1 LNDLKNDLKIPTRIS
16 QAQQGL
22 KRDLG
27 MVRDF
32 AIYIERASFRFPLV
46 DVPVLI
52 FFWYRTELKK
62 QRQIYHNLL
71 LQMQRK
77 LDLQAQ
83 LAHQPAQRTA
93 LSSFLN
99 LNKSRVTRG
108 RSNTNPGDSRSARYK
123 ELAAAF
129 YTINSKYRISWEC
142 AELLVDLAD
151 GTSATMNGGSGAGSP
166 NPSVSAP
173 VGLCAVGGK
182 GRERAITLT
191 GDNSRPSTPAIAGA
205 IIPSSSMPH
214 PYMMSASPGWRAS
227 TGRHDLSHRQLILLR
242 EMLNNTEAVLY
253 ADGNTIDQDGD
264 SSVSALVPEEAITA
278 SKDDLRVVVNRDW
291 RWGGRLS
298 STITLPSLETD
309 QSGVE
314 SLKKKVKRRLT
325 GMAGIRDKL
334 RALKRNVLDSSS
346 TSVNG
351 DRLSP
356 LPPVTHN
363 HAMLSTTSF
372 STDTSFERSSTGH
385 GGDPGPLTVLEK
397 QKWRSRSSHG
407 FEAAIKPEKER
418 GRDRKSKDKLS
429 LPSPQGTEYVP
440 KSSPRRPSL
449 ASLFRFGR
457 KHAKLSASATD
468 LSLHSGSGGQ
478 LLGSRIS
485 NRASH
490 HQQMKAES
498 PFEEDWDRMDSASDL
513 DAAAR
518 ALGISGGSKEAGSTL
533 KLLKSPYLHYNVSSH
548 LSGPSTPRRSASGSH
563 LSLFAESPSKQKA
576 RLQLQQQQV
585 TPRAPRLS
593 NVNGDGKSARR
604 KKPERRER
612 RLSSGKYQK
621 CGSVRSMPP
630 QSIFSESRLAM
641 TPENIKPLLENA
653 KEVHARLRDCIME
666 IRRLLDVEGLGDRSI
681 SGSTCVS

>member
-1 LNDLKNDLKIPTRIS
+1 
-16 QAQQGL
+16 
-22 KRDLG
+22 
-27 MVRDF
+27 
-32 AIYIERASFRFPLV
+32 
-46 DVPVLI
+46 
-52 FFWYRTELKK
+52 
-62 QRQIYHNLL
+62 
-71 LQMQRK
+71 MQRK

-99 LNKSRVTRG
+99 LNKSKVTRG

-151 GTSATMNGGSGAGSP
+151 GTSATMNGGSGTGGP

-173 VGLCAVGGK
+173 VGLSVVGGK
-182 GRERAITLT
+182 GRERAITLA
-191 GDNSRPSTPAIAGA
+191 GDNSRPTTPTISGA
-205 IIPSSSMPH
+205 IITSSSMPH
-214 PYMMSASPGWRAS
+214 PYLINASPGWRAS

-242 EMLNNTEAVLY
+242 EMLNNTEAIMY

-264 SSVSALVPEEAITA
+264 SSVSASVPEEAITA
-278 SKDDLRVVVNRDW
+278 SKDDLRVVVNREW

-309 QSGVE
+309 QSGAE
-314 SLKKKVKRRLT
+314 SLKKKMKRRLA

-334 RALKRNVLDSSS
+334 RALKKNVLESSS
-346 TSVNG
+346 TGVDE

-372 STDTSFERSSTGH
+372 STDTSFERSSIGH
-385 GGDPGPLTVLEK
+385 GGGLDNLSGPLTALEK

-407 FEAAIKPEKER
+407 FETAIKPEEER
-418 GRDRKSKDKLS
+418 GRDRKSKGTLS
-429 LPSPQGTEYVP
+429 LPSPHGTEYAT

-468 LSLHSGSGGQ
+468 LSLHSGSDGQ
-478 LLGSRIS
+478 LLGSRVN
-485 NRASH
+485 NRASP

-498 PFEEDWDRMDSASDL
+498 PFEEDWDRIDSASDL

-518 ALGISGGSKEAGSTL
+518 ALGISAGSKEAGSTL
-533 KLLKSPYLHYNVSSH
+533 KLPKSPYLHYHAPSH
-548 LSGPSTPRRSASGSH
+548 LPGPSTPRRSASGSH

-576 RLQLQQQQV
+576 RLQLQQQV

-593 NVNGDGKSARR
+593 NVNEDEKGARR
-604 KKPERRER
+604 RKPERRER
-612 RLSSGKYQK
+612 RMSSGKYQK

-630 QSIFSESRLAM
+630 QSIFSESKLAM

-666 IRRLLDVEGLGDRSI
+666 IRRLLDVDGLGDRSVL
-681 SGSTCVS
+681 GSTCVS

>member
-1 LNDLKNDLKIPTRIS
+1 L
-16 QAQQGL
+16 
-22 KRDLG
+22 
-27 MVRDF
+27 
-32 AIYIERASFRFPLV
+32 YRA
-46 DVPVLI
+46 
-52 FFWYRTELKK
+52 ELKK
-62 QRQIYHNLL
+62 QQQVYHNLV

-83 LAHQPAQRTA
+83 LAHQPAQRDA

-99 LNKSRVTRG
+99 LNKSKVTRG
-108 RSNTNPGDSRSARYK
+108 RSNTNPGDSHSARYK

-151 GTSATMNGGSGAGSP
+151 GTSATMNGGSDAGGP

-173 VGLCAVGGK
+173 VGLSVARGK
-182 GRERAITLT
+182 GRERAITIA
-191 GDNSRPSTPAIAGA
+191 GDNSRPTTPTIAGA
-205 IIPSSSMPH
+205 IITSSSMPH
-214 PYMMSASPGWRAS
+214 PHMMNASPGWRAS

-242 EMLNNTEAVLY
+242 DMLNNTEAVMY

-264 SSVSALVPEEAITA
+264 SSVSASVPEEAITA

-309 QSGVE
+309 QSVAK
-314 SLKKKVKRRLT
+314 SLKKKLKNRLA

-334 RALKRNVLDSSS
+334 RALKKNVLESSS
-346 TSVNG
+346 TDVKE

-372 STDTSFERSSTGH
+372 STDTSYERSSIGH
-385 GGDPGPLTVLEK
+385 GGGPENLSGPLTALEK
-397 QKWRSRSSHG
+397 QRWRSRSSYG
-407 FEAAIKPEKER
+407 FETAIKPEEER
-418 GRDRKSKDKLS
+418 GRDRKSRGTLS
-429 LPSPQGTEYVP
+429 LPSPHGTEYAVKP
-440 KSSPRRPSL
+440 SPRRPSL

-468 LSLHSGSGGQ
+468 LSLHSGSDGQ
-478 LLGSRIS
+478 LLSSRIN
-485 NRASH
+485 NRASP

-518 ALGISGGSKEAGSTL
+518 ALDISAGSKETGSTL
-533 KLLKSPYLHYNVSSH
+533 KLLKSPYLHYSAPSH
-548 LSGPSTPRRSASGSH
+548 LPGPSTPRRSASGSH
-563 LSLFAESPSKQKA
+563 LSLFAESPTKRKA
-576 RLQLQQQQV
+576 RLQLQQQV
-585 TPRAPRLS
+585 TPRAPRWS
-593 NVNGDGKSARR
+593 NVNEDGGSVRR
-604 KKPERRER
+604 RKPERRER
-612 RLSSGKYQK
+612 RSSSGKYQK

-630 QSIFSESRLAM
+630 QSIFSESKLAM

-666 IRRLLDVEGLGDRSI
+666 IRRLLDIDELGDCSV
-681 SGSTCVS
+681 STCIL